1 VNPPSQSTAK
11 HWQWLSV
18 FLMSL
23 VARKYLVVNALVGIR
38 AIATSDS
45 EDTGSLVTDAK
56 LKAIFGPA

>member
-1 VNPPSQSTAK
+1 
-11 HWQWLSV
+11 
-18 FLMSL
+18 MSL